1 MFIMWSQRNP
11 QRARNL
17 LIEEIRANAEAA
29 VAALHEHFRQN
40 DGGRVR
46 KIKDPD
52 RMRVIDKFIV

>member
-11 QRARNL
+11 QRARNI
-17 LIEEIRANAEAA
+17 LIEEVRADVETAA
-29 VAALHEHFRQN
+29 AALHEHFRQN